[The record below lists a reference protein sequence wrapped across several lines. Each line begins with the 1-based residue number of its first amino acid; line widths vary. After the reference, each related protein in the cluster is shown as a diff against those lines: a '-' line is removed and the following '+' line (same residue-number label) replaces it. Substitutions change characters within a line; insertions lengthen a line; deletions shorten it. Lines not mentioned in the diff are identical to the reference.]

1 MKKVII
7 LLCLFFINLMLSA
20 DTVRL
25 KDISRVYG
33 VRSNQLMGMGL
44 VLIQMVMVSLIKMTT
59 VLKLLVQLKTMVAL
73 GQIQMVMVY

>member
-44 VLIQMVMVSLIKMTT
+44 VVGLNGDGDK
-59 VLKLLVQLKTMVAL
+59 
-73 GQIQMVMVY
+73 GN